1 MRPTASTKVAAVIG
15 SPVRHSLSPVIHNAA
30 FNASGV
36 DWVYV
41 ALEVDIRHAAGAIDA
56 MRVLGL
62 AGLSVTM
69 PHKEVVLDALD
80 EVDDR
85 ARLLG
90 AVNTV
95 TRAADGR
102 LVGYNTDGLGCRDAL
117 VRARADLS
125 SVAVVGAGATARA
138 VVAVLAAEGSR
149 VCVANRSPERR
160 AEAVRI
166 GNAVRPGSTE
176 TIDIADVA
184 ACRTIVNTTPL
195 GMVGVAADA
204 VPLDVSRLNS
214 SHWVLDAVYH
224 PLRTRLLDAASRQGS
239 VAIDGLEMLCAQ
251 AARQQEIWLGHRP
264 DVSLMRSA
272 ALESLSVTER

>member
-1 MRPTASTKVAAVIG
+1 MNLTASTKVAAVIG
-15 SPVRHSLSPVIHNAA
+15 SPVRHSLSPIIHNAA

-41 ALEVDIRHAAGAIDA
+41 ALEVDVQHAAGAIDA

-62 AGLSVTM
+62 SGLSVTM

-102 LVGYNTDGLGCRDAL
+102 LVGFNTDGLGCRDAL
-117 VRARADLS
+117 VRAGADLS

-138 VVAVLAAEGSR
+138 VVAALAAEGSR

-166 GNAVRPGSTE
+166 GNVVRPGSTD

-184 ACRTIVNTTPL
+184 ACKTIVNTTPL
-195 GMVGVAADA
+195 GMAGVAPDA
-204 VPLDVSRLNS
+204 VPLDASSLNS

-224 PLRTRLLDAASRQGS
+224 PLHTRLLDAARRQGS

-272 ALESLSVTER
+272 ALESLSVAER

>member
-41 ALEVDIRHAAGAIDA
+41 ALEVDIQHAAGAIDA

-62 AGLSVTM
+62 SGLSVTM

-117 VRARADLS
+117 VRAGADLS
-125 SVAVVGAGATARA
+125 NVAVVGAGATARA
-138 VVAVLAAEGSR
+138 VVAALVAEGSR

-166 GNAVRPGSTE
+166 GNAVRPGSTD

-195 GMVGVAADA
+195 GMAGVAADA
-204 VPLDVSRLNS
+204 VPLDVSRLTS

-239 VAIDGLEMLCAQ
+239 VVIDGLEMLCAQ